1 MAVTEQGER
10 AETEIIDVVINTK
23 LAKLQN
29 KELSLI
35 LDLLSNH
42 KFLTTESQKDLSF
55 SLFLSIVI
63 VPSLILSLDS
73 LPSVN
78 GLASRLLHFWS
89 SPQGK

>member
-10 AETEIIDVVINTK
+10 AKTEIINVIINTK

-35 LDLLSNH
+35 LDLLSKH
-42 KFLTTESQKDLSF
+42 KFLTIESQKDLSF

-63 VPSLILSLDS
+63 VPALILSLDS

-78 GLASRLLHFWS
+78 GLASKLLHFWS
-89 SPQGK
+89 SLQGK